1 MPWVGHTAVG
11 WFSMEWNKIGGP
23 TNAPRLPPVCRFT
36 FTMLGGRLNRSAVT
50 VES

>member
-11 WFSMEWNKIGGP
+11 WFSMEWNKIGRP

-36 FTMLGGRLNRSAVT
+36 FTMLGGRLNSSAVT